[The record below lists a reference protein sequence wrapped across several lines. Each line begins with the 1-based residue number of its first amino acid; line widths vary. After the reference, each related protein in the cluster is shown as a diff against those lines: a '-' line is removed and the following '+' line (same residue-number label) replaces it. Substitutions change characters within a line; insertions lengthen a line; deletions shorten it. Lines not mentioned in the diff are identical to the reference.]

1 MITGCGTGARQS
13 ASKPRKFT
21 VAIPSVTFPAA
32 QRLAQRTHLVITVR
46 NAGARTIPDIAA
58 SICNVTCDYPAPPGQ
73 ASSAQA
79 FAEDLTTPNL
89 ADRSRPVWII
99 DRPPGACRFSCPSG
113 GAGAAV
119 TAYSNTWA
127 LGSLAPGSTARFDW
141 AVTAV
146 TPGRHVVAW
155 QIAAGLGGDARA
167 VLANGSTPEGRFRIT
182 VSSAPQ
188 RSYVNAQGQVV
199 KIGP

>member
-1 MITGCGTGARQS
+1 
-13 ASKPRKFT
+13 
-21 VAIPSVTFPAA
+21 VAIPRATFPAS

-58 SICNVTCDYPAPPGQ
+58 SICNVTCDYPAPRGQ

-79 FAEDLTTPNL
+79 FAEDLAAPYL
-89 ADRSRPVWII
+89 ADPSRPVWII

-113 GAGAAV
+113 GPGGAV
-119 TAYSNTWA
+119 TAYTNTWA

-155 QIAAGLGGDARA
+155 QIAAGLTGNARA
-167 VLANGSTPEGRFRIT
+167 VLANGLTPQGRFGIT
-182 VSSAPQ
+182 ISSAPQ
-188 RSYVNAQGQVV
+188 RSYVNARGQVV